1 MYLEKVRAVFAS
13 HTDKKSFFSIVGNFY
28 PPDSWQYKLIERAYD
43 VAEREFVGVFRDG
56 GERYFEHLRCV
67 ALIIMVYLRI
77 RDPHIICSALL
88 HDIIEDIKGWSYER
102 LRAEFGQE
110 IAEIVW
116 WVTKPP
122 IQNFGGSK
130 TARNRRYRENLYH
143 AIRAAVILKLA
154 DRLHNLLTSWETTAE
169 KRERKILETVDFFL
183 VLAERETILIYELEE
198 IIDELRNG
206 KKPGIVASKLGSQK
220 RAVSKK
226 LGTHKPS
233 TYRR

>member
-1 MYLEKVRAVFAS
+1 MEESRMYLDKVRSILSS
-13 HTDKKSFFSIVGNFY
+13 HTDRDSFFVIVSNFY
-28 PPDSWQYKLIERAYD
+28 PPDSKQFKLIERAYD
-43 VAEREFVGVFRDG
+43 VAEREFAHVLRDG
-56 GERYFEHLRCV
+56 GERYFEHLRSV

-77 RDPHIICSALL
+77 RDPHIICASLL

-122 IQNFGGSK
+122 VDNFGGSK

-143 AIRAAVILKLA
+143 AIRPAVIIKLA
-154 DRLHNLLTSWETTAE
+154 DRLHNLLTSWETTVE
-169 KRERKILETVDFFL
+169 KRDRKTLETVDFFL

-198 IIDELRNG
+198 ALDELRNG
-206 KKPGIVASKLGSQK
+206 VKPAL
-220 RAVSKK
+220 
-226 LGTHKPS
+226 
-233 TYRR
+233 